1 MTRSRHAAENV
12 LSDSIFVS
20 TDICLRQFCQIRF
33 DRIAQN
39 HRQKQLPFGRV
50 TGYEFIFYWFLTKN
64 NFVEFPLRHLKKYIY
79 IHILFKN

>member
-1 MTRSRHAAENV
+1 MQPKMCSRIAFSY
-12 LSDSIFVS
+12 LLIFVS
-20 TDICLRQFCQIRF
+20 VNFCQIRF

-39 HRQKQLPFGRV
+39 HRQKQLPFSRV

-79 IHILFKN
+79 IHLLFKN